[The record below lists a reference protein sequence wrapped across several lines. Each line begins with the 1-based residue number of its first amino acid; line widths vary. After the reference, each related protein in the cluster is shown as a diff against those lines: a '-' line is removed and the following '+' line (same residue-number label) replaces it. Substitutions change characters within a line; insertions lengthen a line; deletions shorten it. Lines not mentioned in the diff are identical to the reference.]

1 MSEDVSLSFGFFRAM
16 IFLLIAFSV
25 MVLLG
30 LLPPVFLL
38 LTLVMLIMVLASVD
52 KSVVERTAFGYLMRK
67 IFIFFRENYL
77 IGDVM
82 SQAQIQKQEVKE
94 EEEEKRKRKKK
105 TPAEEEEEKIT
116 EEKHEESIWGIKS
129 PR

>member
-16 IFLLIAFSV
+16 IFLLLAIST

-30 LLPPVFLL
+30 LLPPVSLL
-38 LTLVMLIMVLASVD
+38 LILVMLIMLLASVD
-52 KSVVERTAFGYLMRK
+52 KSVVERTVFGYLMRK
-67 IFIFFRENYL
+67 IYIFFRENYL
-77 IGDVM
+77 IGDGM
-82 SQAQIQKQEVKE
+82 SQAQIQKQEVK

-105 TPAEEEEEKIT
+105 TPAEEEEEKIS